1 MCSHRETI
9 ALNLIGDALNTLRD
23 KYSRPGDAK
32 NRRDQIKAFVSLT
45 FAQVEK
51 LTDISGADG
60 DNIAF
65 ITPALLQDIDTAF
78 LDQIE
83 REDAATPRTRSYSTL
98 NNRTQGTGRAHVEAV
113 R

>member
-1 MCSHRETI
+1 MTPHRE
-9 ALNLIGDALNTLRD
+9 ALALELIQKAMDDLRNDYHKIGDAE
-23 KYSRPGDAK
+23 
-32 NRRDQIKAFVSLT
+32 NRRDQLKRFVSKT
-45 FAQVEK
+45 FAQIEK
-51 LTDISGADG
+51 LTDLSGADG

-78 LDQIE
+78 LDAIE
-83 REDAATPRTRSYSTL
+83 REDAATPRTRPYSTL

>member
-1 MCSHRETI
+1 MTPHRE
-9 ALNLIGDALNTLRD
+9 ALALELMQKAMDDLRNDYHKLGDAE
-23 KYSRPGDAK
+23 
-32 NRRDQIKAFVSLT
+32 NRRDQIKRFVSKT
-45 FAQVEK
+45 FAQLEI

-65 ITPALLQDIDTAF
+65 ITSGILQDIDTAF

-83 REDAATPRTRSYSTL
+83 REDAMTPRSAPYSTL
-98 NNRTQGTGRAHVEAV
+98 NHRTLGTGRAYGEAI

>member
-1 MCSHRETI
+1 MAIRDTLAI
-9 ALNLIGDALNTLRD
+9 NLMQKALDDLRTSYD
-23 KYSRPGDAK
+23 RPGDAE
-32 NRRDQIKAFVSLT
+32 NRRDQIKDFVSLT
-45 FAQVEK
+45 FAQIEK
-51 LTDISGADG
+51 LTDLSGADG

-83 REDAATPRTRSYSTL
+83 REDAATPLTRPYSTL